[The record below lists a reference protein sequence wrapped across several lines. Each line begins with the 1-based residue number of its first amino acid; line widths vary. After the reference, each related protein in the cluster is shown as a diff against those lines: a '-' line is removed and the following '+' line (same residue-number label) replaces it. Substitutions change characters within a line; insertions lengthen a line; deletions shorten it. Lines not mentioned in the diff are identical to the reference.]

1 MTLPELSI
9 KRPVF
14 ATVLSLVLVLV
25 GLVSYDRLSVREY
38 PAIDPPVVT
47 VQTSYP
53 GASAAIVETQVTQV
67 LEDSLA
73 GIEGIDF
80 LTSISR
86 QESSQITITFKLAR
100 NPDYAAADVRDRV
113 GRVRGRLPEEIE
125 EPIIQKVE
133 ADAQPIMYLAFSSA
147 SHNELEITD
156 YADRYVK
163 DQLQTLNGVA
173 EVRLFGERE
182 YSMRIWLDP
191 ERLAA
196 YQLTPQDVEAAL
208 RRQNVEVPSGRIESQ
223 QREFTVLAET
233 DLRTPTQF
241 NDLVIKEANG
251 YLVRLSDVGHA
262 ELGALDERRIVRF
275 NGKPAIA
282 LGVVKQ
288 ATANP
293 LEVSQEVNKVLPE
306 IAATLPE
313 GMQVRVAHDKSVF
326 IAELIKNVYRTIG
339 EAILLVVIII
349 FLFLRSVRATLI
361 PLVTIP
367 VSLIGAFAL
376 MYLLGFSI
384 NTLTLLALVLAI
396 GLVVDDAIVMLE
408 NIYRHV
414 ESGMDPVKAALL
426 GSREISFAIVAMTIT
441 LAAVYAPIGFMTGVT
456 GRLFTEFAWTLAGAV
471 IVSGFVALTL
481 SPMMCS
487 KFLKHQ
493 SHHNLLYRI
502 IDRFLNGITSGYR
515 ALLKGAL
522 AVRPLILLLG
532 LCVAGSS
539 YFLFTTIKGELAPVE
554 DQGNIITVFRGPEGA
569 TIEYTDAYAKTL
581 EDIAL
586 AVPEADRVFVVAGN
600 PTVSQGR
607 VILRIKPWG
616 ERKRTQQEIG
626 RSIAPQIVA
635 VPGVVGFPSNP
646 PSLGQSSRSK
656 PINFV
661 IQTSRPYDELQQ
673 MVDALLDK
681 VRDYPGLVDVD
692 TDLRMNSPQL
702 DIAVDRD
709 KAAAMGVEIDTLG
722 RTLETMLG
730 GRQVT
735 RFKQEGE
742 QYDVVVKIADIDRQ
756 NPDDMRRIYVRS
768 RDNSMVPLSNLI
780 TIKETVAP
788 KELNHFDQLR
798 AASITAQLAPGYSL
812 SDGLNFL
819 EQAAKEVLPATAHV
833 EYAGESREF
842 RDASAGILLTFL
854 LALAFI
860 YLVLAA
866 QFESFTDPF
875 IIMLTVP
882 LSITGALLALWWS
895 GGTLN
900 IYSQV
905 GLVTLIGLITKHG
918 ILILEFSNQL
928 RAKGMPMREAV
939 IEAAALR
946 LRPILMT
953 TGAMVLG
960 AVPLAL
966 ATGAGAE
973 SRQDIGWVIVGG
985 LLVGTLFT
993 LFVIPVVYTYLSRR
1007 VFIEADDDLTAD
1019 TSRPALPA
1027 PRTAQTARGARTGRV
1042 GVPKKKSPG
1051 AGSARARTHYTERTT
1066 DPD

>member
-14 ATVLSLVLVLV
+14 ATVLSVALVLI
-25 GLVSYDRLSVREY
+25 GLVAYERLSVREY
-38 PAIDPPVVT
+38 PAIDPPVIT
-47 VQTSYP
+47 VETDYP

-67 LEDSLA
+67 LEDSLS

-86 QESSQITITFKLAR
+86 QESSQITITFKLDR

-113 GRVRGRLPEEIE
+113 GRVRGRLPEEID

-133 ADAQPIMYLAFSSA
+133 ADAQPILYLAFSSA
-147 SHNELEITD
+147 SHSALEITD
-156 YADRYVK
+156 YAERYVK
-163 DQLQTLNGVA
+163 DQLQTLSGVA

-233 DLRTPTQF
+233 DLQTPAQF
-241 NDLVIKEANG
+241 NELVIKEANG
-251 YLVRLSDVGHA
+251 YLVRLSDVGRA

-306 IAATLPE
+306 IAASLPN
-313 GMQVRVAHDKSVF
+313 GMQVKVAHDKSVF
-326 IAELIKNVYRTIG
+326 IAESIKNVYRTIG
-339 EAILLVVIII
+339 EAIILVVFII
-349 FLFLRSVRATLI
+349 FFFLRSIRATLI

-376 MYLLGFSI
+376 MYALGFSI

-414 ESGMDPVKAALL
+414 EGGMAPVKAALL

-441 LAAVYAPIGFMTGVT
+441 LAAVYAPIGFMSGVT

-487 KFLKHQ
+487 KLLKHQ
-493 SHHNLLYRI
+493 EHHNLVYRAI
-502 IDRFLNGITSGYR
+502 ERVLKGLTAGYR

-522 AVRPLILLLG
+522 AVRPVVLLIG
-532 LCVAGSS
+532 LSVAGAS
-539 YFLFTTIKGELAPVE
+539 YFLFTTIKAELAPIE

-569 TIEYTDAYAKTL
+569 TIEYTDAYAKKL
-581 EDIAL
+581 EEIAL

-607 VILRIKPWG
+607 VILRIKPWDQ
-616 ERKRTQQEIG
+616 RTRSQQEIG
-626 RSIAPQIVA
+626 RSITPQMVA
-635 VPGVVGFPSNP
+635 VPGVVAFPSNP

-661 IQTSRPYDELQQ
+661 IQTSRPYAELQQ

-709 KAAAMGVEIDTLG
+709 KAAAMGIEIDTLG

-735 RFKQEGE
+735 RFKQDGE
-742 QYDVVVKIADIDRQ
+742 QYDVVVKIADVDRQ
-756 NPDDMRRIYVRS
+756 NPEDMRRIYVRG

-798 AASITAQLAPGYSL
+798 AATITAQLAPGYTL
-812 SDGLNFL
+812 SDGLSFL
-819 EQAAKEVLPATAHV
+819 EQAAKETLPVTAHI

-842 RDASAGILLTFL
+842 RQASASLYLTFL

-875 IIMLTVP
+875 VIMLTVP

-918 ILILEFSNQL
+918 ILIVEFANQL
-928 RAKGMPMREAV
+928 RAKGQPMREAV
-939 IEAAALR
+939 IKSAALR

-1007 VFIEADDDLTAD
+1007 VFMEADDALTPD
-1019 TSRPALPA
+1019 TSLPALPA
-1027 PRTAQTARGARTGRV
+1027 PKADSVLEAA
-1042 GVPKKKSPG
+1042 
-1051 AGSARARTHYTERTT
+1051 E
-1066 DPD
+1066 

>member
-1 MTLPELSI
+1 VTLPELSI

-14 ATVLSLVLVLV
+14 ATVMSLALVLV
-25 GLVSYDRLSVREY
+25 GLVSYQRLGVREY
-38 PAIDPPVVT
+38 PAIDPPVIT
-47 VQTSYP
+47 VQSTYP
-53 GASAAIVETQVTQV
+53 GASAPIVETQVTQV
-67 LEDSLA
+67 LEDSLS

-86 QESSQITITFKLAR
+86 QESSQITVTFKLDR

-133 ADAQPIMYLAFSSA
+133 ADAQPIIHLAFSSDRH
-147 SHNELEITD
+147 SEIDITD

-163 DQLQTLNGVA
+163 DQLQTLAGVA
-173 EVRLFGERE
+173 EVRLFGQRE

-196 YQLTPQDVEAAL
+196 YQLTPQDVELAL
-208 RRQNVEVPSGRIESQ
+208 RRQNVEVPSGRIESM
-223 QREFTVLAET
+223 QREFTVLSET
-233 DLRTPTQF
+233 DLRTPQQF
-241 NDLVIKEANG
+241 NDLIIKDANG
-251 YLVRLSDVGHA
+251 YLVRLSDVGRA
-262 ELGALDERRIVRF
+262 EIGALDERMTVRF

-282 LGVVKQ
+282 LGVIKQ

-293 LEVSQEVNKVLPE
+293 LEVSNEVSEVLPR
-306 IAATLPE
+306 IAESLPE
-313 GMQVRVAHDKSVF
+313 GMEVRVANDKSVF
-326 IAELIKNVYRTIG
+326 IAESIKNVYRTIA
-339 EAILLVVIII
+339 EAVVLVVLII
-349 FLFLRSVRATLI
+349 FIFLRSIRATLI

-376 MYLLGFSI
+376 MYVAGFSI

-414 ESGMDPVKAALL
+414 EEGMTPVKAALL
-426 GSREISFAIVAMTIT
+426 GSREISFAIIAMTIT
-441 LAAVYAPIGFMTGVT
+441 LAAVYAPIGFMTGIT

-471 IVSGFVALTL
+471 LVSGFVALTL

-487 KFLKHQ
+487 KLLKHQ
-493 SHHNLLYRI
+493 SHHNFAYRI
-502 IDRFLNGITSGYR
+502 IESGLNGVTQGYR
-515 ALLKGAL
+515 TLLNVAL
-522 AVRPLILLLG
+522 AARPLVLLIG
-532 LCVAGSS
+532 LAVAGSS
-539 YFLFTTIKGELAPVE
+539 YFLFTTLKSELAPIE
-554 DQGNIITVFRGPEGA
+554 DQGTIMTSFRGPEGA
-569 TIEYTDAYAKTL
+569 TIQYTDAYAREL
-581 EDIAL
+581 EKIAL
-586 AVPEADRVFVVAGN
+586 GVPEADRVFVVAGN

-607 VILRIKPWG
+607 VILRVKPWS
-616 ERKRTQQEIG
+616 ERERLQQEIS
-626 RSIAPQIVA
+626 RSIAPDMVK
-635 VPGVVGFPSNP
+635 VTGVTAFPSNP
-646 PSLGQSSRSK
+646 PSLGQSVRSK

-661 IQTSRPYDELQQ
+661 VQTSRPYDELNQLVNTL
-673 MVDALLDK
+673 MDK
-681 VRDYPGLVDVD
+681 ARDYPGLVDVD

-702 DIAVDRD
+702 DIQVDRE
-709 KAAAMGVEIDTLG
+709 KAAALGVEIDTLG
-722 RTLETMLG
+722 RTLETLLG

-735 RFKQEGE
+735 RFKKEGE
-742 QYDVVVKIADIDRQ
+742 QYDVIVKIADIDRQ
-756 NPDDMRRIYVRS
+756 NPDDMRRIYVRGS
-768 RDNSMVPLSNLI
+768 NNEVIPLSNLI
-780 TIKETVAP
+780 IIKETVAP
-788 KELNHFDQLR
+788 KELNHFNQLR
-798 AASITAQLAPGYSL
+798 AATITAQLAPGYSL
-812 SDGLNFL
+812 SDGLAFL
-819 EQAAKEVLPATAHV
+819 QEAADEVLPGTAQI

-842 RDASAGILLTFL
+842 RQASASLYLTFL

-882 LSITGALLALWWS
+882 LSVTGALLALWWS

-918 ILILEFSNQL
+918 ILIVEFANQL
-928 RAKGMPMREAV
+928 RAQGKSVRDAV
-939 IEAAALR
+939 IESSAMR

-960 AVPLAL
+960 AVPLAI

-993 LFVIPVVYTYLSRR
+993 LFVIPVVYTYVSRR
-1007 VFIEADDDLTAD
+1007 VFIEAD
-1019 TSRPALPA
+1019 
-1027 PRTAQTARGARTGRV
+1027 
-1042 GVPKKKSPG
+1042 
-1051 AGSARARTHYTERTT
+1051 TT
-1066 DPD
+1066 DMAPARLKPAE

>member
-14 ATVLSLVLVLV
+14 ATVMSLVLVLV
-25 GLVSYDRLSVREY
+25 GLVSYERLSVREY
-38 PAIDPPVVT
+38 PAIDPPVIT
-47 VQTSYP
+47 VETTYP
-53 GASAAIVETQVTQV
+53 GASAPIVETQVTQV

-80 LTSISR
+80 ITSISR
-86 QESSQITITFKLAR
+86 QESSQITVTFRLDR
-100 NPDYAAADVRDRV
+100 NQDYAAADVRDRV
-113 GRVRGRLPEEIE
+113 GRVRGRLPQEIE
-125 EPIIQKVE
+125 EPIIQKRE
-133 ADAQPIMYLAFSSA
+133 ADAQPVLFLAFYSDRHSA
-147 SHNELEITD
+147 LEITD

-163 DQLQTLNGVA
+163 DQLQTLPGVA
-173 EVRLFGERE
+173 EVRLFGDRQ

-196 YQLTPQDVEAAL
+196 FQLTPQDVEAAL
-208 RRQNVEVPSGRIESQ
+208 RRQNVEVPSGRIESL

-233 DLRTPTQF
+233 DLRTPEQF
-241 NDLVIKEANG
+241 NDLIIKEANG
-251 YLVRLSDVGHA
+251 YLVRLRDVGYA

-275 NGKPAIA
+275 NGQPAIA

-293 LEVSQEVNKVLPE
+293 LEVSEAVRQVLPSV
-306 IAATLPE
+306 TNSLPA

-326 IAELIKNVYRTIG
+326 IAESIKNVYRTIG
-339 EAILLVVIII
+339 EAIVLVILII
-349 FLFLRSVRATLI
+349 FLFLRSIRATLI

-376 MYLLGFSI
+376 MLAFGFSI

-414 ESGMDPVKAALL
+414 EQGVSPMKAALL
-426 GSREISFAIVAMTIT
+426 GSREISFAVVAMTIT
-441 LAAVYAPIGFMTGVT
+441 LAAVYAPIGFMTGLT

-487 KFLKHQ
+487 KLLRHSDQ
-493 SHHNLLYRI
+493 HNILYRI
-502 IDRFLNGITSGYR
+502 IERFLNGVTATYR

-522 AVRPLILLLG
+522 AVRPVVLLIG
-532 LCVAGSS
+532 LAVAGAS
-539 YFLFTTIKGELAPVE
+539 YFLFISLKSELAPLE
-554 DQGNIITVFRGPEGA
+554 DQGTIITAFRAPEGA
-569 TIEYTDAYAKTL
+569 TIDYTDAYGKQI
-581 EDIAL
+581 EEIAL
-586 AVPEADRVFVVAGN
+586 KVPESDRVFLVSGN

-607 VILRIKPWG
+607 VILRVKPWD
-616 ERKRTQQEIG
+616 ERDRTQQEIAK
-626 RSIAPQIVA
+626 SIAPDIVA
-635 VPGVVGFPSNP
+635 VPGVVAFPSNP
-646 PSLGQSSRSK
+646 PSLGQHSRSK
-656 PINFV
+656 PVNFV
-661 IQTSRPYDELQQ
+661 IQTARPYGELQE

-681 VRDYPGLVDVD
+681 VQDYPGLVDVD
-692 TDLRMNSPQL
+692 SDLKLNSPQL
-702 DIAVDRD
+702 DISVDRE
-709 KAAAMGVEIDTLG
+709 KAASMGIEIDSLG

-735 RFKQEGE
+735 RFKQEGQ
-742 QYDVVVKIADIDRQ
+742 QYDVVVKVADIDRR
-756 NPDDMRRIYVRS
+756 NPDDMRRIYVRGK
-768 RDNSMVPLSNLI
+768 DGAMIPLSNLI

-788 KELNHFDQLR
+788 KELNHFNQLR
-798 AASITAQLAPGYSL
+798 AATITAQLAPGYAL
-812 SDGLNFL
+812 SDALAFL
-819 EQAAKEVLPATAHV
+819 EQAAADTLPATAHI

-842 RDASAGILLTFL
+842 RAASASLYLIFL

-918 ILILEFSNQL
+918 ILIVEFANQL
-928 RAKGMPMREAV
+928 RAKGQAMRDAV
-939 IEAAALR
+939 IEAATLR

-960 AVPLAL
+960 AVPLAIG
-966 ATGAGAE
+966 TGAGAE

-1007 VFIEADDDLTAD
+1007 VFLEADHEPMHDETV
-1019 TSRPALPA
+1019 PALPA
-1027 PRTAQTARGARTGRV
+1027 PGKSRGVLEPA
-1042 GVPKKKSPG
+1042 
-1051 AGSARARTHYTERTT
+1051 E
-1066 DPD
+1066 

>member
-1 MTLPELSI
+1 VTLPELSI

-14 ATVLSLVLVLV
+14 ATVMSLVLVLV
-25 GLVSYDRLSVREY
+25 GLVSYERLSVREY
-38 PAIDPPVVT
+38 PAIDPPVIT
-47 VQTSYP
+47 VDTTYP
-53 GASAAIVETQVTQV
+53 GASAPIVETQVTKV

-80 LTSISR
+80 ITSISR
-86 QESSQITITFKLAR
+86 QESSQITVTFKLSR
-100 NPDYAAADVRDRV
+100 NQDYAAADVRDRV
-113 GRVRGRLPEEIE
+113 GRARGRLPEEIE
-125 EPIIQKVE
+125 EPIIQKRE
-133 ADAQPIMYLAFSSA
+133 ADAQPILYLAFNSDRHSA
-147 SHNELEITD
+147 LEITD

-163 DQLQTLNGVA
+163 DQLQTLPGVA
-173 EVRLFGERE
+173 EVRLFGDRE

-196 YQLTPQDVEAAL
+196 FQLTPQDIEAAL
-208 RRQNVEVPSGRIESQ
+208 RRQNVEVPSGRIESL

-233 DLRTPTQF
+233 DLRTPEQF
-241 NDLVIKEANG
+241 DDLIVKDANG
-251 YLVRLSDVGHA
+251 YLVRLGDVGRA

-282 LGVVKQ
+282 LGVIKQ

-293 LEVSQEVNKVLPE
+293 LEVSEAVREVLPTVT
-306 IAATLPE
+306 ASLPA
-313 GMQVRVAHDKSVF
+313 GMQVGIAHDKSVF
-326 IAELIKNVYRTIG
+326 IAESIKNVYRTIG
-339 EAILLVVIII
+339 EAIVLVVLII
-349 FLFLRSVRATLI
+349 FLFLRSLRATLI

-376 MYLLGFSI
+376 MLAFGFSI

-414 ESGMDPVKAALL
+414 EAGMPPVKAALL
-426 GSREISFAIVAMTIT
+426 GSREINFAVIAMTIT
-441 LAAVYAPIGFMTGVT
+441 LAAVYAPIGFMTGLT

-487 KFLKHQ
+487 KLLKH
-493 SHHNLLYRI
+493 SDKHNVFYRAI
-502 IDRFLNGITSGYR
+502 EWILQLVTAGYR
-515 ALLKGAL
+515 GLVKGAL
-522 AVRPLILLLG
+522 AVRPLVVLIG
-532 LCVAGSS
+532 IAVAGAS
-539 YFLFTTIKGELAPVE
+539 YFLFVNLKGELAPIE
-554 DQGNIITVFRGPEGA
+554 DQGTIMIVFRAPEGA
-569 TIEYTDAYAKTL
+569 TIDYTDDYGRQL
-581 EDIAL
+581 EGIAL
-586 AVPEADRVFVVAGN
+586 KVPEADRVFVVSGN

-607 VILRIKPWG
+607 VILRVKPWD
-616 ERKRTQQEIG
+616 ERERSQQEIG
-626 RSIAPQIVA
+626 RSITAEIVA
-635 VPGVVGFPSNP
+635 VPGVVAFPSNP
-646 PSLGQSSRSK
+646 PSLGQSNRSK
-656 PINFV
+656 PVNFV
-661 IQTSRPYDELQQ
+661 IQTSRPYSELQT
-673 MVDALLDK
+673 MVDALLEK
-681 VRDYPGLVDVD
+681 VQDYPGLVDVD
-692 TDLRMNSPQL
+692 SDLKLNSPQL
-702 DIAVDRD
+702 DIAVDRE
-709 KAAAMGVEIDTLG
+709 KAASMGIEVDALG

-735 RFKQEGE
+735 RFKREGE
-742 QYDVVVKIADIDRQ
+742 QYDVVVKIADIDRR
-756 NPDDMRRIYVRS
+756 NPDDMRRIYVRGK
-768 RDNSMVPLSNLI
+768 DGSMIPLSNLI

-788 KELNHFDQLR
+788 KELNHFNQLR
-798 AASITAQLAPGYSL
+798 AATITAQLAPGYSL
-812 SDGLNFL
+812 SDALTFL
-819 EQAAKEVLPATAHV
+819 QQAAKESLPSTAYI

-842 RDASAGILLTFL
+842 REASASMYLIFM

-918 ILILEFSNQL
+918 ILIVEFANQL
-928 RAKGMPMREAV
+928 RAKGQAMREAV
-939 IEAAALR
+939 IEAATLR

-960 AVPLAL
+960 AVPLAI

-985 LLVGTLFT
+985 LLVGTFFT

-1007 VFIEADDDLTAD
+1007 VFIEADAEFAQDLGA
-1019 TSRPALPA
+1019 PALPA
-1027 PRTAQTARGARTGRV
+1027 PRKPQGALE
-1042 GVPKKKSPG
+1042 P
-1051 AGSARARTHYTERTT
+1051 AE
-1066 DPD
+1066 

>member
-14 ATVLSLVLVLV
+14 ATVMSLALVLV
-25 GLVSYDRLSVREY
+25 GLVSYQRLGVREY

-47 VQTSYP
+47 VQSTYP
-53 GASAAIVETQVTQV
+53 GASAPIVETQVTQV

-86 QESSQITITFKLAR
+86 QESSQITITFKLDR

-133 ADAQPIMYLAFSSA
+133 ADAQPIIHLAFSSDRH
-147 SHNELEITD
+147 SELDITD

-163 DQLQTLNGVA
+163 DQLQTLSGVA
-173 EVRLFGERE
+173 EVRLFGERA

-196 YQLTPQDVEAAL
+196 YQLTPQDVELAL
-208 RRQNVEVPSGRIESQ
+208 RRQNVEVPSGRIESL

-233 DLRTPTQF
+233 DLRTPEQF
-241 NDLVIKEANG
+241 NDLIIKDANS

-262 ELGALDERRIVRF
+262 EIGALDERMIVRF

-282 LGVVKQ
+282 LGVIKQ

-293 LEVSQEVNKVLPE
+293 LEVSEEVNRILPR
-306 IAATLPE
+306 IAESLPE
-313 GMQVRVAHDKSVF
+313 GMQVRVANDKSIF
-326 IAELIKNVYRTIG
+326 IAESIKNVYRTIA
-339 EAILLVVIII
+339 EAVVLVVFII

-376 MYLLGFSI
+376 MYVAGFSI

-414 ESGMDPVKAALL
+414 EEGMEPVRAALL
-426 GSREISFAIVAMTIT
+426 GSREISFAIIAMTIT
-441 LAAVYAPIGFMTGVT
+441 LAAVYAPIGFMTGIT

-471 IVSGFVALTL
+471 LVSGFVALTL

-487 KFLKHQ
+487 KLLKHQ
-493 SHHNLLYRI
+493 SHHNFAYRI
-502 IDRFLNGITSGYR
+502 IERGLNGITKGYR

-522 AVRPLILLLG
+522 AARPLVLLIG
-532 LCVAGSS
+532 LAVAGAS
-539 YFLFTTIKGELAPVE
+539 YFLFTTLKSELAPIE
-554 DQGNIITVFRGPEGA
+554 DQGTIITSFRGPEGA
-569 TIEYTDAYAKTL
+569 TIQYTDTYAKQL
-581 EDIAL
+581 EKIAL

-607 VILRIKPWG
+607 VILKIKPWS
-616 ERKRTQQEIG
+616 ERERVQQEIG
-626 RSIAPQIVA
+626 RSIAPDMVK
-635 VPGVVGFPSNP
+635 VPGITAFPSNP
-646 PSLGQSSRSK
+646 PSLGQSVRSK

-661 IQTSRPYDELQQ
+661 VQTSRPYDELDQ
-673 MVDALLDK
+673 MVNKLMDK
-681 VRDYPGLVDVD
+681 ARDYPGLVDID

-702 DIAVDRD
+702 DIAVDRE
-709 KAAAMGVEIDTLG
+709 KAAALGVEIDTLG

-735 RFKQEGE
+735 RFKKEGE

-756 NPDDMRRIYVRS
+756 NPDDMRRIYVRG
-768 RDNSMVPLSNLI
+768 RDNQVIPLSNLI

-788 KELNHFDQLR
+788 KELNHFNQLR
-798 AASITAQLAPGYSL
+798 AATITAQLAPGYSL
-812 SDGLNFL
+812 SDGLAFL
-819 EQAAKEVLPATAHV
+819 EEAATEVLPGTAQI

-842 RDASAGILLTFL
+842 RQASAGMYLTFL

-882 LSITGALLALWWS
+882 LSVTGALLALWWS

-918 ILILEFSNQL
+918 ILIVEFSNQL
-928 RAKGMPMREAV
+928 RAQGRSMREAV
-939 IEAAALR
+939 IESAAMR

-960 AVPLAL
+960 AVPLAI

-973 SRQDIGWVIVGG
+973 SRRDIGWVIVGG

-993 LFVIPVVYTYLSRR
+993 LFVIPVVYTYVSRR
-1007 VFIEADDDLTAD
+1007 VFVEADESAPV
-1019 TSRPALPA
+1019 PAAARLKPA
-1027 PRTAQTARGARTGRV
+1027 
-1042 GVPKKKSPG
+1042 
-1051 AGSARARTHYTERTT
+1051 E
-1066 DPD
+1066 

>member
-25 GLVSYDRLSVREY
+25 GLVSYQRLGVREY
-38 PAIDPPVVT
+38 PAIDPPVIT
-47 VQTSYP
+47 VEANYP
-53 GASAAIVETQVTQV
+53 GASAPIVETQVTQV

-80 LTSISR
+80 MTSISR
-86 QESSQITITFKLAR
+86 QESSQITVTFKLDR

-125 EPIIQKVE
+125 EPIIQKRE
-133 ADAQPIMYLAFSSA
+133 ADAQPILYLAFSSA
-147 SHNELEITD
+147 QHSELEITD

-163 DQLQTLNGVA
+163 DQLQTLAGVA

-196 YQLTPQDVEAAL
+196 YQLAPQDVELAL
-208 RRQNVEVPSGRIESQ
+208 RRQNVEVPSGRIESL

-233 DLRTPTQF
+233 DLRTPQQF
-241 NDLVIKEANG
+241 NDLIVKEASG
-251 YLVRLSDVGHA
+251 YLVRLGDVGHA

-293 LEVSQEVNKVLPE
+293 LEVSNAVNDVLPS
-306 IAATLPE
+306 ITDTLPA
-313 GMQVRVAHDKSVF
+313 GMQVSVAHDKSVF
-326 IAELIKNVYRTIG
+326 IAESIKNVYETIG
-339 EAILLVVIII
+339 EAILLVVFII
-349 FLFLRSVRATLI
+349 FLFLRSIRATLI

-376 MYLLGFSI
+376 MFAMGFSI

-414 ESGMDPVKAALL
+414 EDGMPPVKAALL

-441 LAAVYAPIGFMTGVT
+441 LAAVYAPIGFMTGIT

-487 KFLKHQ
+487 KLLKHQ
-493 SHHNLLYRI
+493 DKHNLLYRI
-502 IDRFLNGITSGYR
+502 VERILQGVTSGYR

-522 AVRPLILLLG
+522 AARPLVLLVG
-532 LCVAGSS
+532 LAVAASS
-539 YFLFTTIKGELAPVE
+539 YFLFTTLKGELAPLE
-554 DQGNIITVFRGPEGA
+554 DQGNILTVFRAPEGA
-569 TIEYTDAYAKTL
+569 TIEYTDAYAKQL
-581 EDIAL
+581 EEIAL
-586 AVPEADRVFVVAGN
+586 AVPEADRVFVVSGN

-607 VILRIKPWG
+607 VILRVKPWD
-616 ERKRTQQEIG
+616 ERERSQQEIG
-626 RSIAPQIVA
+626 RAITPQVVA
-635 VPGVVGFPSNP
+635 VPGVVAFPGNP
-646 PSLGQSSRSK
+646 PSLGQSPRSK
-656 PINFV
+656 PVNFV
-661 IQTSRPYDELQQ
+661 IQTSRPYGELQG
-673 MVDALLDK
+673 MVDSLLDK

-692 TDLRMNSPQL
+692 SDLRMNSPQL
-702 DIAVDRD
+702 DIAVDRE
-709 KAAAMGVEIDTLG
+709 KAASMGIEIDTLG
-722 RTLETMLG
+722 RTLETLLG

-735 RFKQEGE
+735 RFKKEGE

-756 NPDDMRRIYVRS
+756 NPEDLRRIYVRA
-768 RDNSMVPLSNLI
+768 RDNSMIPLSNLI

-788 KELNHFDQLR
+788 KELNHFNQLR

-812 SDGLNFL
+812 SDALSYL
-819 EQAAKEVLPATAHV
+819 EQAAAEVLPSTAYI

-842 RDASAGILLTFL
+842 REASSSMYLTFL

-918 ILILEFSNQL
+918 ILIVEFSNQL
-928 RAKGMPMREAV
+928 RAKGQPMRDAV
-939 IEAAALR
+939 IESATLR

-993 LFVIPVVYTYLSRR
+993 LFVIPVVYTYVSKR
-1007 VFIEADDDLTAD
+1007 VFMEADDEAMHD
-1019 TSRPALPA
+1019 TGLPALPK
-1027 PRTAQTARGARTGRV
+1027 PQESKARGA
-1042 GVPKKKSPG
+1042 PAP
-1051 AGSARARTHYTERTT
+1051 AE
-1066 DPD
+1066 

>member
-1 MTLPELSI
+1 LTLPELSI

-14 ATVLSLVLVLV
+14 ATVMSLVLVLV
-25 GLVSYDRLSVREY
+25 GLVSYERLSVREY
-38 PAIDPPVVT
+38 PAIDPPVIT
-47 VQTSYP
+47 VEATYP
-53 GASAAIVETQVTQV
+53 GASAPIVETQVTQV

-80 LTSISR
+80 ITSISR
-86 QESSQITITFKLAR
+86 QESSQITVTFKLDR
-100 NPDYAAADVRDRV
+100 NQDYAAADVRDRV
-113 GRVRGRLPEEIE
+113 GRVRGRLPQEIE
-125 EPIIQKVE
+125 EPIIQKRE
-133 ADAQPIMYLAFSSA
+133 ADAQPIIFLAFYSDGHSA
-147 SHNELEITD
+147 LEITD

-163 DQLQTLNGVA
+163 DQLQTLPGVA
-173 EVRLFGERE
+173 EVRLFGDRE

-196 YQLTPQDVEAAL
+196 FQLTPQDVEAGL
-208 RRQNVEVPSGRIESQ
+208 RRQNVEVPSGRIESL

-233 DLRTPTQF
+233 DLRTPEQF
-241 NDLVIKEANG
+241 NDIIIKDANA
-251 YLVRLSDVGHA
+251 YLVRLADVGHA

-282 LGVVKQ
+282 LGVIKQ

-293 LEVSQEVNKVLPE
+293 LEVSDAVRKVLPT
-306 IAATLPE
+306 ITGTLPA
-313 GMQVRVAHDKSVF
+313 GMQVGVAHDKSVF
-326 IAELIKNVYRTIG
+326 IAESIKNVYHTIG
-339 EAILLVVIII
+339 EAIVLVVLII
-349 FLFLRSVRATLI
+349 FVFLRSLRATLI

-376 MYLLGFSI
+376 MLALGFSI

-414 ESGMDPVKAALL
+414 ENGVPPVKAALL
-426 GSREISFAIVAMTIT
+426 GSREISFAIIAMTIT
-441 LAAVYAPIGFMTGVT
+441 LAAVYAPIGFMTGLT

-487 KFLKHQ
+487 KLLKH
-493 SHHNLLYRI
+493 SDNHNVLYRI
-502 IDRFLNGITSGYR
+502 IERFLNGVTAVYR
-515 ALLKGAL
+515 TLLKGAL
-522 AVRPLILLLG
+522 AVRPLVLLVG
-532 LCVAGSS
+532 LAVAGAS
-539 YFLFTTIKGELAPVE
+539 YFLFMSLKSELAPLE
-554 DQGNIITVFRGPEGA
+554 DQGTIITVFRAPEGA
-569 TIEYTDAYAKTL
+569 TIDYTDAYGKQL
-581 EDIAL
+581 EEIAL
-586 AVPEADRVFVVAGN
+586 KVPESDRVFLVSGN

-607 VILRIKPWG
+607 VILRVKPWD
-616 ERKRTQQEIG
+616 ERERTQQEIA
-626 RSIAPQIVA
+626 RTIAPEIVA
-635 VPGVVGFPSNP
+635 VPGVVAFPSNP
-646 PSLGQSSRSK
+646 PSLGQHARSK
-656 PINFV
+656 PVNFV
-661 IQTSRPYDELQQ
+661 IQTSRPYGELQE
-673 MVDALLDK
+673 MVDTLLEK

-692 TDLRMNSPQL
+692 SDLKLNSPQL
-702 DIAVDRD
+702 DIAVDRE
-709 KAAAMGVEIDTLG
+709 KAASMGIEIDTLG

-735 RFKQEGE
+735 RFKREGE
-742 QYDVVVKIADIDRQ
+742 QYDVVVKIADIDRR
-756 NPDDMRRIYVRS
+756 NPDDMRRIYVRGT
-768 RDNSMVPLSNLI
+768 NGAMVPLSNLI
-780 TIKETVAP
+780 TIKEAVAP
-788 KELNHFDQLR
+788 KELNHFNQLR
-798 AASITAQLAPGYSL
+798 AATITAQLAPGYSL
-812 SDGLNFL
+812 SDALTFL
-819 EQAAKEVLPATAHV
+819 EQVAIETLPATAYV

-842 RDASAGILLTFL
+842 REASASMFLTFL
-854 LALAFI
+854 LALGFI

-918 ILILEFSNQL
+918 ILIVEFANQL
-928 RAKGMPMREAV
+928 RAKGQPMRDAV
-939 IEAAALR
+939 IESATLR

-960 AVPLAL
+960 AVPLAI

-985 LLVGTLFT
+985 LLVGTFFT

-1007 VFIEADDDLTAD
+1007 VFLEADHEPMHDAAT
-1019 TSRPALPA
+1019 PALPA
-1027 PRTAQTARGARTGRV
+1027 PSEPRGALH
-1042 GVPKKKSPG
+1042 P
-1051 AGSARARTHYTERTT
+1051 AE
-1066 DPD
+1066 

>member
-14 ATVLSLVLVLV
+14 ATVLSLVLVLL
-25 GLVSYDRLSVREY
+25 GLVCYQRLSVREY

-53 GASAAIVETQVTQV
+53 GASAAIVESQVTQV

-80 LTSISR
+80 ITSISR
-86 QESSQITITFKLAR
+86 QESSQITVTFKLDR

-113 GRVRGRLPEEIE
+113 GRVRGRLPDEID

-133 ADAQPIMYLAFSSA
+133 ADAQPILYLAFYSDRHSA
-147 SHNELEITD
+147 LEITD

-163 DQLQTLNGVA
+163 DQLQTLSGVA
-173 EVRLFGERE
+173 EVRAFGERE
-182 YSMRIWLDP
+182 YAMRIWLDP

-196 YQLTPQDVEAAL
+196 YQLTPQDVELAL
-208 RRQNVEVPSGRIESQ
+208 RRQNVEVPSGRIESE

-233 DLRTPTQF
+233 DLRTPSQF
-241 NDLVIKEANG
+241 NALIVKEANG
-251 YLVRLSDVGHA
+251 HLVRLEEIGHA
-262 ELGALDERRIVRF
+262 ELGAVDERRIVRF

-282 LGVVKQ
+282 LGVIKQ

-293 LEVSQEVNKVLPE
+293 LEVSEEVRAVLPR
-306 IAATLPE
+306 ITQSLPA
-313 GMQVRVAHDKSVF
+313 GMEVRIAHDRSVF
-326 IAELIKNVYRTIG
+326 IAESIKNVYRTIA
-339 EAILLVVIII
+339 EAIVLVVLII

-376 MYLLGFSI
+376 MYALDFSI

-414 ESGMDPVKAALL
+414 EEGMTPVKAALL
-426 GSREISFAIVAMTIT
+426 GSREISFAVIAMTIT

-487 KFLKHQ
+487 K
-493 SHHNLLYRI
+493 LLRQGGAQNFI
-502 IDRFLNGITSGYR
+502 SRLVERFLQGLTASYR

-522 AVRPLILLLG
+522 AARPLVLLIG
-532 LCVAGSS
+532 LAVAGAS
-539 YFLFTTIKGELAPVE
+539 YFLFFALKGELAPVE
-554 DQGNIITVFRGPEGA
+554 DQGNIMAVFRGPEGA
-569 TIEYTDAYAKTL
+569 TIEYTDAHAKKL
-581 EDIAL
+581 EAIAL
-586 AVPEADRVFVVAGN
+586 AVPEADRVFAVSGN

-607 VILRIKPWG
+607 VVLRLKPWE
-616 ERKRTQQEIG
+616 ERERTQQEIARAIG
-626 RSIAPQIVA
+626 PDMIA
-635 VPGVVGFPSNP
+635 VPGVVAFPSNP
-646 PSLGQSSRSK
+646 ASLGQSSRSK
-656 PINFV
+656 PVTFV
-661 IQTSRPYDELQQ
+661 IQTARPYAELQA
-673 MVDALLDK
+673 MVDAFLDK

-692 TDLRMNSPQL
+692 SDLKLNSPQL
-702 DIAVDRD
+702 DISVDRE
-709 KAAAMGVEIDTLG
+709 KAAATGVDVDTLG

-735 RFKQEGE
+735 RFKQDGE
-742 QYDVVVKIADIDRQ
+742 QYDVIVKIADIDRQ
-756 NPDDMRRIYVRS
+756 NPEDLRRIYVRG
-768 RDNSMVPLSNLI
+768 RDAAMIPLSNLI

-798 AASITAQLAPGYSL
+798 AATITAQLAPGYTL
-812 SDGLNFL
+812 SEGLDFL
-819 EQAAKEVLPATAHV
+819 AKTAEEVLPVTAKV

-842 RDASAGILLTFL
+842 RTARASLYLIFL

-866 QFESFTDPF
+866 QFESFTDPL

-918 ILILEFSNQL
+918 ILIVEFANQL
-928 RAKGMPMREAV
+928 RSKGMPLSEAV
-939 IEAAALR
+939 IEAATLR

-985 LLVGTLFT
+985 LLVGTFFT
-993 LFVIPVVYTYLSRR
+993 LFVIPVVYSYLSGR
-1007 VFIEADDDLTAD
+1007 VFIEADLEGTQEAGVQ
-1019 TSRPALPA
+1019 ALPA
-1027 PRTAQTARGARTGRV
+1027 PRA
-1042 GVPKKKSPG
+1042 PKPG
-1051 AGSARARTHYTERTT
+1051 GKLKPAE
-1066 DPD
+1066 

>member
-14 ATVLSLVLVLV
+14 ATVMSLVLVLV
-25 GLVSYDRLSVREY
+25 GLVSYQRLGVREY

-47 VQTSYP
+47 VQSTYP
-53 GASAAIVETQVTQV
+53 GASAPIVETQVTQV

-86 QESSQITITFKLAR
+86 QESSQITITFRLDR

-133 ADAQPIMYLAFSSA
+133 ADAQPIIHLAFSSDRH
-147 SHNELEITD
+147 SELDITD

-163 DQLQTLNGVA
+163 DQLQTLSGVA
-173 EVRLFGERE
+173 EVRLFGERA

-196 YQLTPQDVEAAL
+196 YQLTPQDVELAL
-208 RRQNVEVPSGRIESQ
+208 RRQNVEVPSGRIESL

-233 DLRTPTQF
+233 DLRTPEQF
-241 NDLVIKEANG
+241 NDLIIKDANS

-262 ELGALDERRIVRF
+262 EIGALDERMIVRF

-282 LGVVKQ
+282 LGVIKQ

-293 LEVSQEVNKVLPE
+293 LEVSEEVNRILPR
-306 IAATLPE
+306 IAESLPE
-313 GMQVRVAHDKSVF
+313 GMQVRVANDKSIF
-326 IAELIKNVYRTIG
+326 IAESIKNVYRTIA
-339 EAILLVVIII
+339 EAVVLVVFII

-376 MYLLGFSI
+376 MYVAGFSI

-414 ESGMDPVKAALL
+414 EEGMEPVRAALL
-426 GSREISFAIVAMTIT
+426 GSREISFAIIAMTIT
-441 LAAVYAPIGFMTGVT
+441 LAAVYAPIGFMTGIT

-471 IVSGFVALTL
+471 LVSGFVALTL

-487 KFLKHQ
+487 KLLKHQ
-493 SHHNLLYRI
+493 SHHNFAYRI
-502 IDRFLNGITSGYR
+502 IERGLNGITKGYR

-522 AVRPLILLLG
+522 AARPLVLLIG
-532 LCVAGSS
+532 LAVAGAS
-539 YFLFTTIKGELAPVE
+539 YFLFTTLKSELAPIE
-554 DQGNIITVFRGPEGA
+554 DQGTIITSFRGPEGA
-569 TIEYTDAYAKTL
+569 TIQYTDTYAKQL
-581 EDIAL
+581 EKIAL

-607 VILRIKPWG
+607 VILRIKPWS
-616 ERKRTQQEIG
+616 ERERVQQEIG
-626 RSIAPQIVA
+626 RSIAPDMVK
-635 VPGVVGFPSNP
+635 VPGITAFPSNP
-646 PSLGQSSRSK
+646 PSLGQSVRSK

-661 IQTSRPYDELQQ
+661 VQTSRPYDELDQ
-673 MVDALLDK
+673 MVNKLMDK
-681 VRDYPGLVDVD
+681 ARDYPGLVDID

-702 DIAVDRD
+702 DIAVDRE
-709 KAAAMGVEIDTLG
+709 KAAALGVEIDTLG

-735 RFKQEGE
+735 RFKKEGE

-756 NPDDMRRIYVRS
+756 NPDDMRRIYVRG
-768 RDNSMVPLSNLI
+768 RDNQVIPLSNLI

-788 KELNHFDQLR
+788 KELNHFNQLR
-798 AASITAQLAPGYSL
+798 AATITAQLAPGYSL
-812 SDGLNFL
+812 SDGLAFL
-819 EQAAKEVLPATAHV
+819 EEAATEVLPGTAQI

-842 RDASAGILLTFL
+842 RQASAGMYLTFL

-882 LSITGALLALWWS
+882 LSVTGALLALWWS

-918 ILILEFSNQL
+918 ILIVEFSNQL
-928 RAKGMPMREAV
+928 RAQGRSMREAV
-939 IEAAALR
+939 IESAAMR

-960 AVPLAL
+960 AVPLAI

-993 LFVIPVVYTYLSRR
+993 LFVIPVVYTYVSRR
-1007 VFIEADDDLTAD
+1007 VFVEADESAPV
-1019 TSRPALPA
+1019 PAAARLKPA
-1027 PRTAQTARGARTGRV
+1027 
-1042 GVPKKKSPG
+1042 
-1051 AGSARARTHYTERTT
+1051 E
-1066 DPD
+1066 